1 MPVICPHEAREAVSC
16 TDAQQQF
23 DGEQKGVEIL
33 NHASHDFVQAKKRG
47 TMEYRKDEST
57 FIIMYIL
64 YDIYIYILYI
74 YIYIYHIY
82 GGFTNGEK
90 KRAMTFAEQI

>member
-1 MPVICPHEAREAVSC
+1 VPVICPHETREAVSC

-64 YDIYIYILYI
+64 YDIYI
-74 YIYIYHIY
+74 
-82 GGFTNGEK
+82 
-90 KRAMTFAEQI
+90 

>member
-64 YDIYIYILYI
+64 YDIYIL
-74 YIYIYHIY
+74 YIYHIY
-82 GGFTNGEK
+82 GGFTNGKKK